1 MKYSVT
7 VMRSIKSD
15 ASHESDAAVM
25 QEEVMINEG
34 IDIRRFSGIR

>member
-1 MKYSVT
+1 MHCMK
-7 VMRSIKSD
+7 
-15 ASHESDAAVM
+15 SDAAVM